1 MGRPLKIKK
10 STTIDIGYPS
20 FADLVNPVYNSANT
34 LNSTQ
39 FLGVVG
45 GNNTVDT
52 ATYPT
57 VKVRV
62 YIADSYSGDSDGY
75 IIRQKGSHKYLV
87 GTATPIDPANAVA
100 GVSAQIVALG
110 DTNWQEMG
118 APAGAAVGTIFT
130 VTASAGAGTTGT
142 MAEVGVCILANEAD
156 SSLSSGNMNITF
168 SIGDSTAVTVI
179 KLTNKF
185 VTQWNNFVNSSG
197 TTLNTFTGATNAGVV
212 SAVGEDGFVVN
223 FFTDEGTVT
232 KSGAEADTSGDSVS
246 GSGTLFNTSGLSQ
259 LGIIEN
265 YNS

>member
-10 STTIDIGYPS
+10 STTIDIGYPA
-20 FADLVNPVYNSANT
+20 FGDLVDPVYNSANT

-52 ATYPT
+52 SAYPT

-62 YIADSYSGDSDGY
+62 YITGQAEADGY

-87 GTATPIDPANAVA
+87 GSTTTVNDEDMVVGYSYIIT
-100 GVSAQIVALG
+100 SLG
-110 DTNWQEMG
+110 STNWQACG
-118 APAGAAVGTIFT
+118 APIGAAVGSIFT
-130 VTASAGAGTTGT
+130 ATAAGSGTGT
-142 MAEVGVCILANEAD
+142 ANQVGVCILANEAD
-156 SSLSSGNMNITF
+156 SALSEGNMNITF

-185 VTQWNNFVNSSG
+185 VTQWNNFVNASG
-197 TTLNTFTGATNAGVV
+197 TTLDTFTGANNAGVV
-212 SAVGEDGFVVN
+212 SAVGEDGFVAN

-246 GSGTLFNTSGLSQ
+246 GSGTLFNTSGVSQ
-259 LGIIEN
+259 LGIVEN

>member
-20 FADLVNPVYNSANT
+20 FADLVDPVYNSANT

-62 YIADSYSGDSDGY
+62 YIANSYSGDSDGY

-87 GTATPIDPANAVA
+87 GTATAIDPANAVA

-110 DTNWQEMG
+110 DTNWQAMG
-118 APAGAAVGTIFT
+118 APTGAAVGTIFT
-130 VTASAGAGTTGT
+130 VTAASGAGTTGT

-168 SIGDSTAVTVI
+168 SIGDSTAVNVI

-212 SAVGEDGFVVN
+212 SAVGEDNFVVN

-232 KSGAEADTSGDSVS
+232 KSGADAATSGDSVS
-246 GSGTLFNTSGLSQ
+246 GSGTLFSTSGTSQ
-259 LGIIEN
+259 LAIIEN